1 MTSPALSLHHLYVF
15 AGVAAAGGVRRA
27 TETLHRA
34 SSAIARSVA
43 ALESAL
49 DVELF
54 ERKGRGMLLTRA
66 GELALLRLQQIDALL
81 REVREEAVRLRSR
94 HGGTVASLESLYHE
108 RRLAAATLLA
118 EAHHMPSVAS
128 VLCVSQSAVSQ
139 AVARLEAILGQPLF
153 LRTARGMIPTDVGA
167 RWMPRFE
174 RVLAELRHITADVA
188 ALRGVLE
195 GVVTVGALPLGRTQ
209 LLPAAIAQLHARHP
223 RLRFRSLESP
233 YEELTASLLSGR
245 IDLILGALRQDA
257 AQGLVTEP
265 LFEDRTALIAS
276 TAHPLAA
283 RARLTL
289 RDIES
294 YPWVL
299 SRAGSPLREALDAF
313 FTRRGRPLPE
323 PLVETGDLA
332 LLRGLLLRGEMI
344 TALSAHQLQYEID
357 QGSLTELNL
366 PMPGMQRVIGI
377 TTRAGARLSPGA
389 DALLAEL
396 RVCSLAWRGGK
407 PARPPLR

>member
-1 MTSPALSLHHLYVF
+1 MNPSPLSLHHLYVF

-43 ALESAL
+43 ALEGTL
-49 DVELF
+49 GVELF

-66 GELALLRLQQIDALL
+66 GELVLLRLQQIDATL
-81 REVREEAVRLRSR
+81 RDVREEAVRLRSR
-94 HGGTVASLESLYHE
+94 HGGTVASLESLYNE
-108 RRLAAATLLA
+108 RRLEVATLLA
-118 EAHHMPSVAS
+118 DAHHMPSVAG
-128 VLCVSQSAVSQ
+128 VLGVSQSAVSQ
-139 AVARLEAILGQPLF
+139 AVARLEEILGQPLF

-167 RWMPRFE
+167 RWVPRFE

-209 LLPAAIAQLHARHP
+209 LLPAAIARLHARHP

-233 YEELTASLLSGR
+233 YEELTAGLLSGR

-257 AQGLVTEP
+257 AQGLSTEP
-265 LFEDRTALIAS
+265 LFEDRIALIAS
-276 TAHPLAA
+276 ATHPLAS
-283 RARLTL
+283 RKRLTL
-289 RDIES
+289 RDLEP

-299 SRAGSPLREALDAF
+299 SRSGSPLREALDGF
-313 FTRRGRPLPE
+313 FTRHGGPLPE

-344 TALSAHQLQYEID
+344 TALSAHQLQYEFD
-357 QGSLTELNL
+357 QSSLTELNL
-366 PMPGMQRVIGI
+366 PMPGMRRVIGM

-396 RVCSLAWRGGK
+396 RACSTAWHRDGAGGT
-407 PARPPLR
+407 ASQ